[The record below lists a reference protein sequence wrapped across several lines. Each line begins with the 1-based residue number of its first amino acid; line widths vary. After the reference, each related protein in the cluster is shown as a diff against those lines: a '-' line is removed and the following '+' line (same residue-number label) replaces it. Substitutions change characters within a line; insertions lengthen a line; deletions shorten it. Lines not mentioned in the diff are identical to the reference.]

1 LRNPGRISFRT
12 SRGIDNMQKTIQET
26 DEQIRIHSE
35 IMDQMV
41 SGKLRLPNDSLIITR
56 PEIMQKMFTPRR
68 LELMELISK
77 KNPSTIKEL
86 VKMTGRLKQA
96 VTRDLKY
103 LELWDIVKLKKNGR
117 TVKPIIGRPVVVY
130 LPASKS

>member
-1 LRNPGRISFRT
+1 
-12 SRGIDNMQKTIQET
+12 MQKTIQET